1 MTGFWVSKWLGE
13 SPPNFPCN
21 IKRFWAKMFSGE
33 SSEDVLSGNIRK
45 KNTLCWYLVSS
56 LKQPPTRQVKQI
68 INSLQKQ
75 ILWKIERF
83 MVTYLQ
89 TQHVYSTLKR
99 RGNDRFQVFS
109 TWNTRG
115 GFVGY
120 LKLKCWN
127 YQSYDKDSMGFYQI
141 SREVWMNHP

>member
-1 MTGFWVSKWLGE
+1 MSIKQGMRWTGTKSSKVRNNWNVNGSANGSL
-13 SPPNFPCN
+13 FC
-21 IKRFWAKMFSGE
+21 W
-33 SSEDVLSGNIRK
+33 